1 MIIIMDI
8 EKKLEELREKRNKLS
23 DEVSRCQEEIDN
35 LELEKH
41 NTQRFLGKILDLSD
55 IMMTRSCKV
64 WLYVT
69 SIERLFEGPRF
80 HGTMIR
86 VGKDMQGKI
95 TFVEVANE
103 ASRTKKWGE
112 LDKLKI
118 EESPEKVMKYFQ
130 DSLMNMDLGDILGI
144 V

>member
-1 MIIIMDI
+1 MDI
-8 EKKLEELREKRNKLS
+8 EEKLKELREKRNNLS
-23 DEVSRCQEEIDN
+23 DEALECQKEIDR

-41 NTQRFLGKILDLSD
+41 DTQRFLGKILDLSD

-86 VGKDMQGKI
+86 IGKDMQKKI
-95 TFVEVANE
+95 TFIEVAND

-112 LDKLKI
+112 LKDLKI

-130 DSLMNMDLGDILGI
+130 GSLKDINLEKILGI
-144 V
+144 A

>member
-1 MIIIMDI
+1 MDI
-8 EKKLEELREKRNKLS
+8 EKKLKELREKRNKLS
-23 DEVSRCQEEIDN
+23 DEVSKCQEEIDN
-35 LELEKH
+35 LEIEKH
-41 NTQRFLGKILDLSD
+41 NAQRFLGKILDLSD
-55 IMMTRSCKV
+55 IMMIWSCKV

-95 TFVEVANE
+95 TFIEVANN

-112 LDKLKI
+112 LKDLKI

-130 DSLMNMDLGDILGI
+130 ESLKDIDLGNVFKI

>member
-1 MIIIMDI
+1 MDI
-8 EKKLEELREKRNKLS
+8 EKKLKELREKRNKLS
-23 DEVSRCQEEIDN
+23 KEASDYQDEIDR

-41 NTQRFLGKILDLSD
+41 DTQRFLGKILDLSEV
-55 IMMTRSCKV
+55 MMVRSCKV

-80 HGTMIR
+80 HGIMIR

-95 TFVEVANE
+95 TFIEVAND

-112 LDKLKI
+112 LKDLRI

-130 DSLMNMDLGDILGI
+130 DSLGNIDLGNVFKIM
-144 V
+144 

>member
-1 MIIIMDI
+1 MDI
-8 EKKLEELREKRNKLS
+8 EKKLKELREKRNKLS
-23 DEVSRCQEEIDN
+23 KEASDCQEEIDR

-41 NTQRFLGKILDLSD
+41 DTQRFLWKILDLSD
-55 IMMTRSCKV
+55 IMMVRSCKV

-95 TFVEVANE
+95 TFIEVAND

-112 LDKLKI
+112 LKDLKI

-130 DSLMNMDLGDILGI
+130 ESLKDIDLGNVFKI

>member
-1 MIIIMDI
+1 MDI

-23 DEVSRCQEEIDN
+23 KEVSECQSEIDR

-41 NTQRFLGKILDLSD
+41 DTQRFLGKILDLSD
-55 IMMTRSCKV
+55 IMMTRSCKT

-80 HGTMIR
+80 HGIMIR
-86 VGKDMQGKI
+86 VGKNMQGKI
-95 TFVEVANE
+95 TFIEVAND

-112 LDKLKI
+112 LKDLKI
-118 EESPEKVMKYFQ
+118 EESPKKVMNYLK
-130 DSLMNMDLGDILGI
+130 DSFRNIDLGDAFKMI
-144 V
+144 

>member
-1 MIIIMDI
+1 MDI
-8 EKKLEELREKRNKLS
+8 EEKLKELREKRNNLS
-23 DEVSRCQEEIDN
+23 DEALECQKEIDR

-41 NTQRFLGKILDLSD
+41 DTQRFLGKILDLSEV
-55 IMMTRSCKV
+55 MMVRSCKV
-64 WLYVT
+64 WLYVI

-80 HGTMIR
+80 HGVMIR

-95 TFVEVANE
+95 TFIEVTND

-112 LDKLKI
+112 LEKLKI
-118 EESPEKVMKYFQ
+118 EDSPEKVMKYFQ
-130 DSLMNMDLGDILGI
+130 ESLKDIDLGNVFKI

>member
-1 MIIIMDI
+1 MDI
-8 EKKLEELREKRNKLS
+8 EKKLKELREKRDKLS
-23 DEVSRCQEEIDN
+23 DEVSKCQEEIDR

-41 NTQRFLGKILDLSD
+41 DIQRFLGKILNISEV
-55 IMMTRSCKV
+55 MMVRSCKV

-69 SIERLFEGPRF
+69 SIERLIDGPRF

-95 TFVEVANE
+95 TFIEVASD

-112 LDKLKI
+112 LKDLKI
-118 EESPEKVMKYFQ
+118 EESPKESYEVL
-130 DSLMNMDLGDILGI
+130 SG
-144 V
+144 